1 MKPSC
6 SRFFLTLLV
15 ALLFL
20 MSESKYSANPLPGS
34 MIPLRGSR
42 QCLLVITPSWS
53 STRGILTV
61 FTRGADDATW
71 IQRGGKIPVVLGK
84 NGLAWGRG
92 LASVQGF
99 HGSVKKEGDERAPAG
114 IFRLSSAF
122 GYAPAAEARDIKLPY
137 VAITSQSEAIDD
149 PASRYYNQLVE
160 RSRIPVPDWRSS
172 EKMRRADNVYRWGV
186 VVDHNTPPTKGAGSC
201 IFLHVWRGPASVTAG
216 CTAMAEH
223 NLKALIA
230 WLDPPD
236 NPVLV
241 QLPFEEFVR
250 LRSDWQLP

>member
-6 SRFFLTLLV
+6 SRFFITLLV

-20 MSESKYSANPLPGS
+20 LSESKYSANPLPRPT
-34 MIPLRGSR
+34 IPLGGSR
-42 QCLLVITPSWS
+42 QCLLVITPSWT
-53 STRGILTV
+53 STSGVLTV
-61 FTRGADDATW
+61 FTRSGDDTAW

-92 LASVQGF
+92 LACVRSFPGP
-99 HGSVKKEGDERAPAG
+99 VKKEGDERAPAG

-122 GYAPAAEARDIKLPY
+122 GYAPATEARGIKLPY
-137 VAITSQSEAIDD
+137 IAITSQSEAIDD
-149 PASRYYNQLVE
+149 PASHYYNQLVE
-160 RSRIPVPDWRSS
+160 RSRISVPDWRSS
-172 EKMRRADNVYRWGV
+172 EKMQRADDVYRWGV

-216 CTAMAEH
+216 CTAMAEP

-230 WLDPPD
+230 WLD
-236 NPVLV
+236 L
-241 QLPFEEFVR
+241 
-250 LRSDWQLP
+250 